1 MKEEPDSA
9 TQNAVVHIPGRGPA
23 EREKDAHGARGIVD
37 MRGACTMTLTNE
49 SCKYPG
55 MGVKGRSC
63 RT

>member
-1 MKEEPDSA
+1 MLMEP
-9 TQNAVVHIPGRGPA
+9 RGDRRH
-23 EREKDAHGARGIVD
+23 E
-37 MRGACTMTLTNE
+37 GACTMTLTNE